1 MKVLLIKNNRLYGY
15 RLPDTIKN
23 NFWITDIDNYDN
35 SRNLINVVAKDGKWV
50 LTSNYETQVVSGEKV
65 YDEVVLND
73 YNFYV
78 IKNES
83 EQSYY
88 YLYALPNVDDT
99 YKFYNIA
106 TNGSL
111 KIGKATDCNI
121 LYGHALIEANHAELF
136 YQDGLWQIVDNNSK
150 FGVYVNDKRIAGAYS
165 LNYGDVIFIAGLK
178 IVVMNG
184 FILINNINNFIK
196 VTSDILTFKQ
206 NVSYKLDN
214 SVLKEEEL
222 DRNLYSKEEF
232 FYRSPRF
239 IEDIMKE
246 EIVIEDPPQKQ
257 EEPDNS
263 LIMTIGP
270 MFTMS
275 LTSMVTAYSTI
286 SNMSAQEN
294 PDWSKATPALVMAGA
309 MLLSTLVWPLINRM
323 VEKRKREKN
332 EQLRV
337 EKYSKYLQEKKK
349 EIQTII
355 QKQTQTLKDKYIPL
369 SDCENIILRRRPTLW
384 ERAIEQRDFLSLRLG
399 LGNLPIF
406 ADVKYS
412 PEHFSLQ
419 ETDEMRTKIISV
431 VEENKTL
438 NNVPIVISLV
448 EKYIT
453 SLIGDQRVTSEFFKG
468 LLLQMMA
475 YHSYEFLKIVVL
487 TDNENAY
494 RWNYLHNL
502 PYIFDDLKQTRF
514 FATNIDE
521 VREVSLYLEKIYQDR
536 KAMDVKNYCDIPPYY
551 LIITDNYH
559 MYRDIEI
566 INDVLKQPTNIGFG
580 LMIMSP
586 KLQNLPSEC
595 KNFINV
601 NPDISGIFESEISQ
615 GHQQEFKT
623 EFCDKVDVNECIRRI
638 SNIPIEFNDEEKQL
652 PKSISFLEMYGVG
665 KIDQLNVYN
674 RWMMNNSQKSLSV
687 PVGLEKSGSLL
698 KLDLHEKYHGPHGLI
713 AGMTGSGKSEFIIT
727 YILSLAINFS
737 PLDVNFILIDYK
749 GGGLAGAFEN
759 RETGIRLPHLAGTIT
774 NLDVAEMNRSLA
786 SIQSE
791 LRRRQQIFNDAR
803 DKLGESTVDI
813 YKYQKFFKDGQVTEP
828 VPHLFI
834 ISDEFAELK
843 SQQPEFMDQ
852 LISAARIGR
861 SLGIHLILATQKPSG
876 VVNDQIWSNT
886 RFRVC
891 LKVQDKSDSTEMIK
905 RPDAA
910 LLTNAGRFY
919 LQVGYNELF
928 ALGQAAWCGAQY
940 VPTEKIRKKVDQSI
954 NIIDNIG
961 NILSTSD
968 DEVKE
973 KHESLGEELGNILK
987 YIIQISKENN
997 IKTKQLWLEKI
1008 LPDIYVDNLVQK
1020 YEYQPEKF
1028 ILNPVIGE
1036 FDDPNNQRQGLVTI
1050 NLTNDGNTSIY
1061 GSAGSGKE
1069 LFVGTMI
1076 YSLITTHTPDEV
1088 NIYILDFGA
1097 GTLGTFRNMPHVGDV
1112 VMPTD
1117 DEKIDNLFKLIENE
1131 VAKRKKLF
1139 VNYNGDYQSYV
1150 RRSGKTVPYI
1160 LLFINNYDAFQDSF
1174 DYDDRINQL
1183 TRDCVKYGII
1193 IIPTINTT
1201 SGMRYKLRQNFKSDI
1216 VLQFN
1221 DQDDYSIIVGNTRK
1235 LYPSAIFGRG
1245 LIKTGDGLFEFQTAH
1260 SYKDEEYQDKMEEL
1274 AKELN
1279 AKYPNGAIK
1288 VPVVPRN
1295 VLVDDIAPY
1304 IKNLQNVPVGIN
1316 KATIDAEYFNV
1327 RDNFTTLV
1335 SASEVETTTNFMKG
1349 FVKVLSKVPNTN
1361 VVIFDTDGLISSEY
1375 DKNVSYIKD
1384 NFDGYLS
1391 KIIDAI
1397 KMQYD
1402 KYVADGYNNKNLINN
1417 KSMVITIV
1425 GFGKFLLR
1433 ITPENKASLFDYL
1446 EKIKDLQTFSFV
1458 LVDIPESMRKNEYEK
1473 WYKAAIDAN
1482 YGIWV
1487 GNGVADQN
1495 LIKTNIG
1502 FKKTNNEVLKG
1513 YGVVVKNTKTN
1524 LVNLVGDIEESG
1536 DDE

>member
-35 SRNLINVVAKDGKWV
+35 SRNLINVIAKEGKWV
-50 LTSNYETQVVSGEKV
+50 LKSNYETQVVSGEKV
-65 YDEVVLND
+65 YDEVILNE

-99 YKFYNIA
+99 YKFYNIT

-121 LYGHALIEANHAELF
+121 LYGHALIEENHAELY
-136 YQDGLWQIVDNNSK
+136 YQDGLWQIVDNGSK
-150 FGVYVNDKRIAGAYS
+150 FGVYVNDKRITESYS

-184 FILINNINNFIK
+184 FILINNINNFIR
-196 VTSDILTFKQ
+196 VASDILTFKQ
-206 NVSYKLDN
+206 NISYNLDN

-222 DRNLYSKEEF
+222 DRNLYAKEEF

-239 IEDIMKE
+239 IEDVMKE
-246 EIVIEDPPQKQ
+246 EVVIEDPPAKQ
-257 EEPDNS
+257 QDPDNS

-286 SNMSAQEN
+286 SNISQQEN
-294 PDWSKATPALVMAGA
+294 PDWSRATPSLVMAGA
-309 MLLSTLVWPLINRM
+309 MLLSTLVWPMVNRA
-323 VEKRKREKN
+323 VEKHKRLKN
-332 EQLRV
+332 EELRIQ
-337 EKYSKYLQEKKK
+337 KYSAYLEDKRK
-349 EIQTII
+349 ELQTII
-355 QKQTQTLKDKYIPL
+355 QKQSQTLKDKYLPL
-369 SDCENIILRRRPTLW
+369 SECENIILRRRTTLW
-384 ERAIEQRDFLSLRLG
+384 ERAIEQKDFLSLRLG

-412 PEHFSLQ
+412 PEHFSLE
-419 ETDEMRTKIISV
+419 ETDELKAKVTSI
-431 VEENKTL
+431 VEDNDTL

-453 SLIGDQRVTSEFFKG
+453 SLIGDQKVTSEFFKG

-487 TDNENAY
+487 TDSENAF

-536 KAMDVKNYCDIPPYY
+536 KAMDIKNYYDIPPYY

-566 INDVLKQPTNIGFG
+566 INDILNQPTNIGFG
-580 LMIMSP
+580 LMILST

-601 NPDISGIFESEISQ
+601 NPDVSGIFESEISQ
-615 GHQQEFKT
+615 GHQREFKT
-623 EFCDKVDVNECIRRI
+623 EFCDKVDINACIQKV

-652 PKSISFLEMYGVG
+652 PTSISFLEMYGVG
-665 KIDQLNVYN
+665 KIDQLNVLN

-687 PVGLEKSGSLL
+687 PVGMEKSGTLL

-713 AGMTGSGKSEFIIT
+713 AGMTGSGKSEFIIS
-727 YILSLAINFS
+727 YILSLAVNFS

-813 YKYQKFFKDGQVTEP
+813 YKYQKFFKEGQVTEP

-891 LKVQDKSDSTEMIK
+891 LKVQDKSDSSEMIK

-910 LLTNAGRFY
+910 LLTNAGRFF

-961 NILSTSD
+961 NVISTSD
-968 DEVKE
+968 EEVKE

-987 YIIQISKENN
+987 YIIEISKENN

-1020 YEYQPEKF
+1020 YEYKSEQF
-1028 ILNPVIGE
+1028 ILNPVVGE
-1036 FDDPNNQRQGLVTI
+1036 FDDPNNQRQGLVTVD
-1050 NLTNDGNTSIY
+1050 LTNEGNTSIY

-1069 LFVGTMI
+1069 LFISTMI
-1076 YSLITTHTPDEV
+1076 YSLITTHSPEEV
-1088 NIYILDFGA
+1088 NIYVIDFGA
-1097 GTLGTFRNMPHVGDV
+1097 GTLGAFRNMPQVGDV

-1117 DEKIDNLFKLIENE
+1117 DEKIDNLFKLVENE
-1131 VAKRKKLF
+1131 IAKRKKLF

-1174 DYDDRINQL
+1174 DYDDRINQI

-1193 IIPTINTT
+1193 LIPAINTT

-1235 LYPSAIFGRG
+1235 LYPSAIYGRG
-1245 LIKTGDGLFEFQTAH
+1245 LIKTSEGLFEFQTAH
-1260 SYKDEEYQDKMEEL
+1260 SYKDEEYQDKIEEL
-1274 AKELN
+1274 AKELS
-1279 AKYPNGAIK
+1279 AKYQTRANKI
-1288 VPVVPRN
+1288 PVVPRN
-1295 VLVDDIAPY
+1295 VLANDIMPY
-1304 IKNLQNVPVGIN
+1304 IKTLQAVPVGIN
-1316 KATIDAEYFNV
+1316 KATIDAEYYNI
-1327 RDNFTTLV
+1327 RDNYGTLV
-1335 SASEVETTTNFMKG
+1335 SANEMETTTNFMKG
-1349 FVKVLSKVPNTN
+1349 FVKVLAKVPNTN
-1361 VVIFDTDGLISSEY
+1361 VVIFDPSVLIEDTY
-1375 DKNVSYIKD
+1375 DQNISYIKD
-1384 NFDGYLS
+1384 QFDEYLA
-1391 KIIDAI
+1391 KILDAI

-1402 KYVADGYNNKNLINN
+1402 KYVADGYSNKNLINN
-1417 KSMVITIV
+1417 KSMVIVFYEYSKLI
-1425 GFGKFLLR
+1425 LR
-1433 ITPENKASLFDYL
+1433 ISPENKTKLLEFF
-1446 EKIKDLQTFSFV
+1446 EKIKDLQTFSFIF
-1458 LVDIPESMRKNEYEK
+1458 VDLPEAMRKNEYEK
-1473 WYKAAIDAN
+1473 WYKSTIDSN
-1482 YGIWV
+1482 NGIWV
-1487 GNGVADQN
+1487 GNGVADQS

-1513 YGVVVKNTKTN
+1513 YGVVVKNTKTA
-1524 LVNLVGDIEESG
+1524 LVNLVGDKEESG